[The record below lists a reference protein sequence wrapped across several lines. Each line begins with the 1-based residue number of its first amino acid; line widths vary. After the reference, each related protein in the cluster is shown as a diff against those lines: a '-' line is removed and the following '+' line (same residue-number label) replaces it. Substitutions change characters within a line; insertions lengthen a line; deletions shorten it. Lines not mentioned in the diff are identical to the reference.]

1 MKLKTPEIN
10 AELTLFC
17 PRRNCPCYQRSDNKL
32 TKDGTYITKND
43 PIPRQMFYCGGG
55 KHRFSET
62 GYSELL
68 GKHGSF
74 KQYEQVAK
82 LSCAGVSS
90 QDIADVLELDV
101 RTVESWQRC
110 ISKKSN
116 RFHRFICTFLALNL
130 LFLQMDELWS
140 WQ

>member
-17 PRRNCPCYQRSDNKL
+17 PRRSCPCYQKSDNKL

-43 PIPRQMFYCGGG
+43 PIPRQMFYCCGG

-74 KQYEQVAK
+74 KKYEQVAK
-82 LSCAGVSS
+82 LSCYGVSS
-90 QDIADVLELDV
+90 YAIADVLELDQ
-101 RTVESWQRC
+101 RTVETCNGASAKNP
-110 ISKKSN
+110 IN
-116 RFHRFICTFLALNL
+116 FIPLYAHC
-130 LFLQMDELWS
+130 
-140 WQ
+140 